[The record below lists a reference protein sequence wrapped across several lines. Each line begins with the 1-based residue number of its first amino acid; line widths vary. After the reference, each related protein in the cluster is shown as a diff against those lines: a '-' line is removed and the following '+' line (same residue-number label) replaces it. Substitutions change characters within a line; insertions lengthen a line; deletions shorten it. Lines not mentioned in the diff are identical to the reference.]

1 MPITHRP
8 KIETGSQPTAPFE
21 VIPRIYLSYITSDT
35 SSKASDSTIAN
46 TPVARLP
53 KNSSSQRIRHSKPE
67 SWSTSVIGIY
77 QQLPSTS
84 FGGTRGWDRGGQM
97 RSMVRLWSPRVT

>member
-8 KIETGSQPTAPFE
+8 KIETGSQPTDPFE

-53 KNSSSQRIRHSKPE
+53 KNSSTQRIRHSKPE
-67 SWSTSVIGIY
+67 SWSTSVMGML
-77 QQLPSTS
+77 QQLMNLRSARVHCPCYEPSKCVPLTI
-84 FGGTRGWDRGGQM
+84 
-97 RSMVRLWSPRVT
+97 P

>member
-21 VIPRIYLSYITSDT
+21 VIPRIYLLYITSDA

-53 KNSSSQRIRHSKPE
+53 KNSSTQRIRHSKPE
-67 SWSTSVIGIY
+67 SWSMHY
-77 QQLPSTS
+77 ERAPH
-84 FGGTRGWDRGGQM
+84 FNKD
-97 RSMVRLWSPRVT
+97 

>member
-1 MPITHRP
+1 MRSGMPITHRP
-8 KIETGSQPTAPFE
+8 KIETGSQPTDPFE

-53 KNSSSQRIRHSKPE
+53 KNSSTQRIRHSKPE
-67 SWSTSVIGIY
+67 SWSTSVMGIFR
-77 QQLPSTS
+77 QLR
-84 FGGTRGWDRGGQM
+84 FAGQ
-97 RSMVRLWSPRVT
+97 RLDNMPHTLHDSGHLLEIH